1 MESTTLNPNLVMP
14 VLFGALIAFG
24 VYRRVR
30 RNIGRQ
36 TLSPARL
43 TRRIAMFAI
52 VGVMVLLMS
61 YRDMN
66 LFTAMLAG
74 IAGGAA
80 LGWFGLKHTQFEATA
95 QGQFYTPHTYIG
107 AFVSALFLGRIA
119 YRFIVLYSTS
129 HALAAADPSPFAA
142 YQKSPLTLA
151 IFGALVGYYVF
162 YYAGVLRRGQGLQ
175 PPPGDSSLQA

>member
-1 MESTTLNPNLVMP
+1 MDPKLVMP

-36 TLSPARL
+36 PLSPARL
-43 TRRIAMFAI
+43 TSRIALFSIIGGMI
-52 VGVMVLLMS
+52 LLMS
-61 YRDMN
+61 FRDMN
-66 LFTAMLAG
+66 LFGAMLAG
-74 IAGGAA
+74 IAAGAG

-129 HALAAADPSPFAA
+129 HALAAADQNPFAA

-151 IFGALVGYYVF
+151 IFGILVGYYVF
-162 YYAGVLRRGQGLQ
+162 YYAGVLRRSRGLQ
-175 PPPGDSSLQA
+175 APPGDSTLQA